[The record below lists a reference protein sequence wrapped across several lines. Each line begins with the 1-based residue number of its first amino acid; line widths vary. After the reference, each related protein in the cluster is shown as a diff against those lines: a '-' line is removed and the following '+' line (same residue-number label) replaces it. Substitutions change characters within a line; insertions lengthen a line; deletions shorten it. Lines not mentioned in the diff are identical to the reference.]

1 MATTSSQEGPQKQ
14 RDGADAARYKAEQQ
28 KKAEILRE
36 VHKLDI
42 QIQAMERERA
52 THIFSKRSDF
62 RKDFSTLEEMNTKLT
77 EERKEEQE
85 RMKLNLSKTGH
96 LVKRFQRELTNIK
109 PSPEFVERLKLIM
122 EEIEGAINSFKE
134 EQKQKYEELLRGE
147 RTLGQDLQALERKFE
162 TWTQTANDSAI
173 VTHRSASTQ
182 RPLSTARDV
191 TKDLPPEVA
200 AFEKFLQQTGGH
212 RGGWDEYD
220 HGTFLRFRSRYKGR
234 IVFLDHL
241 KGAIPTKTEEEI
253 REHET
258 WYQEYLFLNEQKK
271 DGIKIWRERR
281 EEEKEDLLTKAQT
294 AEEEEEEEAERKR
307 RIQTK
312 IDEEKRERFSQ
323 LNSWKVQKELEKAMK
338 EEKKLREE
346 LSKAKKLEEE
356 KKRQTEIRA
365 QVEEFRRQKEEEDQ
379 FIQQQ
384 MELRKRQEAEHR
396 RQESAR
402 EIVRF
407 RTRDLQKVHE
417 KLSKEM
423 EKENQLKEKEKQL
436 ERLKNKVQVNVDRDP
451 TRLLQPTAG
460 WKSRLKDTSSSGG
473 GQVLHMPHRAVPNW
487 RKN

>member
-1 MATTSSQEGPQKQ
+1 MAATSCQEGPEGQ
-14 RDGADAARYKAEQQ
+14 RDGTDVAKYKADQQ
-28 KKAEILRE
+28 KKGEILRE
-36 VHKLDI
+36 IHKINI

-77 EERKEEQE
+77 EERKDEQDH
-85 RMKLNLSKTGH
+85 MKQHLSKTSH
-96 LVKRFQRELTNIK
+96 LVKRFRRELGNVR

-122 EEIEGAINSFKE
+122 EEIEGAINAFKE

-147 RTLGQDLQALERKFE
+147 RTMSQDLQALERKFE
-162 TWTQTANDSAI
+162 TWAQSANEPTITS
-173 VTHRSASTQ
+173 HRSASTQ
-182 RPLSTARDV
+182 RPLSTARDI

-200 AFEKFLQQTGGH
+200 TFEKFLQQTGGH

-220 HGTFLRFRSRYKGR
+220 HGTFLKFRSRHKGR

-241 KGAIPTKTEEEI
+241 KGAIPTRTEEEI

-271 DGIKIWRERR
+271 DGIKIWREKR

-294 AEEEEEEEAERKR
+294 AEGEGEEDEAERR
-307 RIQTK
+307 GRAQARVQ
-312 IDEEKRERFSQ
+312 EEKRERFTQ

-338 EEKKLREE
+338 EERKMREE
-346 LSKAKKLEEE
+346 LSKAKKQEEE
-356 KKRQTEIRA
+356 KKRQAEIRA
-365 QVEEFRRQKEEEDQ
+365 QVEEFRRQREEEER

-384 MELRKRQEAEHR
+384 TELRKRQEDEFK

-407 RTRDLQKVHE
+407 RSRDVQKLQE
-417 KLSKEM
+417 KLSKEI

-436 ERLKNKVQVNVDRDP
+436 ERLKNKVEVDRDP
-451 TRLLQPTAG
+451 SRLLQPTAG
-460 WKSRLKDTSSSGG
+460 WKSRLKDTTTSSGG

-487 RKN
+487 RKT